1 MHFLPLASCT
11 GVQAYREFMSVNDD
25 LPNWIPVACTLPT
38 DQQPA
43 RLTEFDALFRDCVI
57 EVDRAGPMFLRL
69 TLEGGDEVTARVQDL
84 TARETQCC
92 SFFTFELSPAAH
104 GLRLHMQ
111 VPHEQVAVL
120 DAFAARAERLAT

>member
-1 MHFLPLASCT
+1 
-11 GVQAYREFMSVNDD
+11 MSLNDD

-43 RLTEFDALFRDCVI
+43 RLTEFDELFRDRVI
-57 EVDRAGPMFLRL
+57 EVYRAGPRSLWL
-69 TLEGGDEVTARVQDL
+69 TLAGGDEVTARVQDL

-104 GLRLHMQ
+104 GLRLHVQ
-111 VPHEQVAVL
+111 VPPEQVAVL
-120 DAFAARAERLAT
+120 DAFAARAVSVAT